1 MLKTALALGL
11 AAIAAVSTTSLPA
24 TANDAAGTYK
34 LDRAHASLVWKVN
47 HLGLSFYTAR
57 FDTFDATLDINPDE
71 PQSAKLEVTVD
82 PTSIRTGFP
91 FSDAKDFDKELVQ
104 SPNFFNAKEH
114 PEIKFVS
121 TSIERTGDK
130 TAKVTGDLTLLGVTK
145 PVTLDVTLNGQ
156 MAHPMKKKPAL
167 GFSGVGK
174 IKRSEFGMTH
184 LVGGVGDEVELLLEA
199 EFIKE

>member
-1 MLKTALALGL
+1 M
-11 AAIAAVSTTSLPA
+11 
-24 TANDAAGTYK
+24 
-34 LDRAHASLVWKVN
+34 
-47 HLGLSFYTAR
+47 
-57 FDTFDATLDINPDE
+57 
-71 PQSAKLEVTVD
+71 D

-91 FSDAKDFDKELVQ
+91 FADAKDFDKELIQ
-104 SPNFFNAKEH
+104 SPNFFNTSEH

-167 GFSGVGK
+167 GFSGVAN

-184 LVGGVGDEVELLLEA
+184 LVGGIGDDVQLLLEA